1 MWFYPGLDPSPP
13 HQPLSL
19 HRWLETRH
27 QELARSPCVSLP
39 TLRSPHCLRLWLLL
53 SPRPTLETAPRWVLG
68 LCPGTN
74 KDQAMPANLWPIEAN
89 TSLLGTWPAFQVT
102 LSGNT
107 ALQSRWAPA
116 VDKAG
121 CHSEALDRLPQRSS
135 LQGSETTTCGTSQH
149 CDPAC
154 ST

>member
-1 MWFYPGLDPSPP
+1 M
-13 HQPLSL
+13 
-19 HRWLETRH
+19 T
-27 QELARSPCVSLP
+27 
-39 TLRSPHCLRLWLLL
+39 
-53 SPRPTLETAPRWVLG
+53 
-68 LCPGTN
+68 
-74 KDQAMPANLWPIEAN
+74 ANLWSIEAN

-121 CHSEALDRLPQRSS
+121 CHIEALDRLPQRSR
-135 LQGSETTTCGTSQH
+135 LQGSETKTCGTSQH